1 MYNLL
6 LVNTTLNKFRNK
18 QTTEEHMQVQKRSG
32 QLEDINIDK
41 LHKVVQY
48 ACDGI
53 TGVSPSEVEINSQI
67 QLYTGITSTDIQE
80 TLIKSAADLIS
91 EETPNYQYVAGR
103 LINYHLRKQVYGRF
117 APPCLCDIIDKN
129 VKKGF
134 YDREV
139 LISYTKDEI
148 DELSNYIRHDR
159 DEGLTYA
166 AMEQFR
172 GKYLVQNRATGEIF
186 ETPQVAYT
194 MIAMTLFS
202 KYDKE
207 TRLQY
212 VKAYYDAISTFEISL
227 PTPVMAGV
235 RTPQRQFS
243 SCVLIE
249 TDDSLDSINA
259 TTSAI
264 VKYVSQKAGI
274 GIGAGSIRAIGSPI
288 RSGDATHTGVIP
300 FYKLFQS
307 AVKSCSQG
315 GVRGGAATLY
325 YPIWH
330 AEIEDM
336 LVLKNNKGTEEN
348 RVRHMDYGV
357 QFNKLMYERLLTGG
371 NITLFSPHDVPGLY
385 ETFFQDQAKFKEI
398 YECAERNTRIK
409 KKTIKAMDLFS
420 AFATERKDTG
430 RIYLMNVDHANTH
443 SSFREDVAPIKQSNL
458 CCEINLPT
466 KPLTSIN
473 DPDGEISLCTLSAIN
488 WGIIKD
494 FKQMER
500 VCNLA
505 VRGLDALL
513 DYQSYPVLAAQLST
527 MKRRPLGIG
536 IINFA
541 YWLAKND
548 STYQDPNLELVD
560 EWAEAWSYFLIKAS
574 ADLAVEKGEC
584 PGTVETKYG
593 QGITPNQTYKKD
605 VDELVKHKERQDWKG
620 LRKQLKETGIRN
632 STLMAL
638 MPAETSA
645 QISNSTNGI
654 EPPRSY
660 ISVKQSKH
668 GVLKQVVPGYPRLKN
683 KYDLLWDQKSPEGYL
698 KIMAVLQK
706 YIDQGISVNTSY
718 NPEHFEDEK
727 VPMSVLIKDIITFY
741 KYGGKQLYYN
751 NTNDG
756 QGELDTTEA
765 LELTEVDD
773 EDCESCKI

>member
-1 MYNLL
+1 
-6 LVNTTLNKFRNK
+6 
-18 QTTEEHMQVQKRSG
+18 MQVQKRSG

-48 ACDGI
+48 ACNGI

-67 QLYTGITSTDIQE
+67 QLYSGITSTAIQE

-91 EETPNYQYVAGR
+91 ETAPNYQYVGGR
-103 LINYHLRKQVYGRF
+103 LINYHLRKEVYGTF
-117 APPCLCDIIDKN
+117 TPPCLCDIIDKN

-134 YDREV
+134 YDREI

-148 DELSNYIRHDR
+148 DDLSNYIKHDR
-159 DEGLTYA
+159 DEVLTYA

-186 ETPQVAYT
+186 ETPQVCY
-194 MIAMTLFS
+194 MLIAMTLFS

-207 TRLQY
+207 TRLCN

-288 RSGDATHTGVIP
+288 RNGDATHTGVIP

-330 AEIEDM
+330 LEIEDM

-371 NITLFSPHDVPGLY
+371 DISLFSPDDVPGLY
-385 ETFFQDQAKFKEI
+385 ETFFNDQDKFKEL
-398 YECAERNTRIK
+398 YETAERNTRIN

-443 SSFREDVAPIKQSNL
+443 SSFNEDVAPIKQSNL

-466 KPLTSIN
+466 KPLNDIN

-500 VCNLA
+500 VCRLA

-548 STYQDPNLELVD
+548 STYQNPNLELVD
-560 EWAEAWSYFLIKAS
+560 EWAEAWSYYLIKAS

-584 PGTVETKYG
+584 SGTVETKYG

-620 LRKQLKETGIRN
+620 LREQLKATGIRN

-660 ISVKQSKH
+660 ISIKQSKH

-683 KYDLLWDQKSPEGYL
+683 KYDLLWDQKSPDGYL

-718 NPEHFEDEK
+718 NPEHYDDEK

-756 QGELDTTEA
+756 QGELDTEQKLDA
-765 LELTEVDD
+765 LELTEVDE

>member
-1 MYNLL
+1 
-6 LVNTTLNKFRNK
+6 
-18 QTTEEHMQVQKRSG
+18 MQVRKRSG
-32 QLEDINIDK
+32 QLEDINIEK

-53 TGVSPSEVEINSQI
+53 NGVSASEVEINSQI
-67 QLYTGITSTDIQE
+67 QFYNAITTADIQE
-80 TLIKSAADLIS
+80 TIIKSAADLIS

-103 LINYHLRKQVYGRF
+103 LINYHLRKEVYAQF
-117 APPCLCDIIDKN
+117 EPPCLCDIVDKN
-129 VKKGF
+129 IDAGF
-134 YDREV
+134 YDEEFREK
-139 LISYTKDEI
+139 YTKDEI
-148 DELSNYIRHDR
+148 NQLQSFIDHKR
-159 DEGLTYA
+159 DEYLTYA

-172 GKYLVQNRATGEIF
+172 GKYLVQNRSTGQVY
-186 ETPQVAYT
+186 ETPQVAYM
-194 MIAMTLFS
+194 MISATLFAD
-202 KYDKE
+202 YDEKCRME
-207 TRLQY
+207 Y
-212 VKAYYDAISTFEISL
+212 VKAYYDAISKFKISL

-249 TDDSLDSINA
+249 TGDSLDSINA
-259 TTSAI
+259 TSSAI

-274 GIGAGSIRAIGSPI
+274 GVGAGSIRAIGSPI
-288 RSGDATHTGVIP
+288 RNGDATHTGVIP

-307 AVKSCSQG
+307 SVKSCSQG

-330 AEIEDM
+330 LEVEDL
-336 LVLKNNKGTEEN
+336 LVLKNNKGTEDN

-357 QFNKLMYERLLTGG
+357 QFNKLMYERLISGG

-385 ETFFQDQAKFKEI
+385 DAFFADQDKFKEL
-398 YECAERNTRIK
+398 YETAERNTRLRK
-409 KKTIKAMDLFS
+409 KSIKAIDLFS
-420 AFATERKDTG
+420 AFVQERKDTG

-443 SSFREDVAPIKQSNL
+443 GAFVEDVAPIRQSNL
-458 CCEINLPT
+458 CSEIDLPT
-466 KPLTSIN
+466 KPLTSID
-473 DPDGEISLCTLSAIN
+473 DPNGEISLCTLSAVN
-488 WGIIKD
+488 WGAIKNPAE
-494 FKQMER
+494 FEN

-505 VRGLDALL
+505 VRGLDELL
-513 DYQSYPVLAAQLST
+513 SYQSYPVLAAQLST
-527 MKRRPLGIG
+527 MKRRPLGVG

-541 YWLAKND
+541 YWMAKND
-548 STYQDPNLELVD
+548 STYQEPNLELID
-560 EWAEAWSYFLIKAS
+560 EWAEAWSYYLIKAS
-574 ADLAVEKGEC
+574 ADLASEKGAIS
-584 PGTVETKYG
+584 GNMETKYG
-593 QGITPNQTYKKD
+593 LGITPNQTYKKE
-605 VDELVKHKERQDWKG
+605 VDELVKHKERMDWKG

-660 ISVKQSKH
+660 ISIKQSKH
-668 GVLKQVVPGYPRLKN
+668 GVLKQVVPGFPRLKN
-683 KYDLLWDQKSPEGYL
+683 KYDLLWDQKSPQGYL

-727 VPMSVLIKDIITFY
+727 VPLSQLIQDLLMFY

-751 NTNDG
+751 NTYDG
-756 QGELDTTEA
+756 QGEIDTDKEESRKVVEVNTITNLD
-765 LELTEVDD
+765 DD

>member
-1 MYNLL
+1 
-6 LVNTTLNKFRNK
+6 
-18 QTTEEHMQVQKRSG
+18 MQVKKRDG
-32 QLEDINIDK
+32 ILEDLNIDK

-48 ACDGI
+48 ACEGI
-53 TGVSPSEVEINSQI
+53 TGVSASQVEINSNI
-67 QLYTGITSTDIQE
+67 QFYDGIKTEDVQE

-103 LINYHLRKQVYGRF
+103 LINYHLRKQVYGEF
-117 APPCLCDIIDKN
+117 IPPCLCDIIQKN
-129 VKKGF
+129 IDAGF
-134 YDREV
+134 YDPEFTK
-139 LISYTKDEI
+139 LYTKDEI
-148 DELSNYIRHDR
+148 NTLQTYIKHDR
-159 DEGLTYA
+159 DEVLTYA

-186 ETPQVAYT
+186 ETPQVAYM
-194 MIAMTLFS
+194 MIAATLFA
-202 KYDKE
+202 KYPAE
-207 TRLQY
+207 TRMSY
-212 VKAYYDAISTFEISL
+212 VKAYYDAISTFKISL

-259 TTSAI
+259 TSSAV

-330 AEIEDM
+330 LEVEDL
-336 LVLKNNKGTEEN
+336 LVLKNNKGTEDN

-357 QFNKLMYERLLTGG
+357 QFNKLMYERLISGG
-371 NITLFSPHDVPGLY
+371 NITLFSPKDVPELYNSFFADQDKFQELY
-385 ETFFQDQAKFKEI
+385 EK
-398 YECAERNTRIK
+398 AERMTSIRK
-409 KKTIKAMDLFS
+409 KSIPAIDLFS
-420 AFATERKDTG
+420 AFVTERKDTG

-443 SSFREDVAPIKQSNL
+443 GSFVEEVAPIRQSNL
-458 CCEINLPT
+458 CCEIDLPT
-466 KPLTSIN
+466 KPLNNIA
-473 DPDGEISLCTLSAIN
+473 DEEGEISLCTLSAVN
-488 WGIIKD
+488 WGVIKD
-494 FKQMER
+494 FADMEK

-505 VRGLDALL
+505 VRGLDELL
-513 DYQSYPVLAAQLST
+513 DYQEYPVLAAQLST

-548 STYQDPNLELVD
+548 TNYQEPNLELVD
-560 EWAEAWSYFLIKAS
+560 EWAEAWSYSLIKAS
-574 ADLAVEKGEC
+574 ADLAVEKGAC
-584 PGTVETKYG
+584 PGTPETKYG

-605 VDELVKHKERQDWKG
+605 VDDLVKHKERLDWKG

-638 MPAETSA
+638 MPSETSA

-654 EPPRSY
+654 EPPRSFV
-660 ISVKQSKH
+660 SVKQSKH
-668 GVLKQVVPGYPRLKN
+668 GILKQVVPGFPYYRN
-683 KYDLLWDQKSPEGYL
+683 KYDLLWEQKSPQGYL

-718 NPEHFEDEK
+718 NPEHYEDEK
-727 VPMSVLIKDIITFY
+727 VPMSVLIQDLLMFY

-751 NTNDG
+751 NTYDG
-756 QGELDTTEA
+756 QGEIDINKDDK
-765 LELTEVDD
+765 LEDLPQGELDD